1 MFRKWNVV
9 HILIFCYLVFLHW
22 SRWRS
27 ERWKVHANSLMKINP
42 NLWSWYLLKLVKK
55 IVYYHCVFLFADEND
70 LRDMISAVTSLA
82 GRWKDL
88 GISLG
93 VRAGDLDTILSNNPN
108 SSSDRLREVLT
119 LWLRQSY
126 NVRITLIY
134 IIIHTT
140 PSPNT
145 TPCSFFFTMSL
156 ATK

>member
-1 MFRKWNVV
+1 MF
-9 HILIFCYLVFLHW
+9 
-22 SRWRS
+22 
-27 ERWKVHANSLMKINP
+27 
-42 NLWSWYLLKLVKK
+42 LL
-55 IVYYHCVFLFADEND
+55 ADEDD
-70 LRDMISAVTSLA
+70 LRDVISAVMSIA

-93 VRAGDLDTILSNNPN
+93 VRAGDLDTILSNNPH
-108 SSSDRLREVLT
+108 SCSDRLRDVLT

-145 TPCSFFFTMSL
+145 TPCSFFL
-156 ATK
+156 Q